1 VFNVLLHEKKN
12 FSHGRFI
19 NYEHLS
25 GKMNI
30 YLKTKNVSLYEEKLL
45 KYMTEIE
52 IIVLFRVMLTC
63 QNDEEMN
70 LYISN
75 ALHRINETELK
86 LELTK

>member
-1 VFNVLLHEKKN
+1 MYSYNLEYPYFKIIWSAITEYGIRESYNTYKE
-12 FSHGRFI
+12 F
-19 NYEHLS
+19 
-25 GKMNI
+25 
-30 YLKTKNVSLYEEKLL
+30 EEKLL